1 MGLNGFYLNIIV
13 MKIFLPDINSQI
25 VRFHDTRNDA
35 LVKTINIVNIY
46 CLDGI
51 YELCDNKIKKIEIID
66 NPCKKLL
73 HMGHNI
79 IIDNT
84 QFKKNTNICNVESN
98 HHVLNVQRIEYTL
111 RRGAK
116 IMLVVEKINS
126 KIKQLYFDTTENIEN
141 FAISEDF
148 VTLLSLFT

>member
-1 MGLNGFYLNIIV
+1 MGLNGFYLNIIG
-13 MKIFLPDINSQI
+13 MKIFLPDKNSQI
-25 VRFHDTRNDA
+25 VRFHDTNNEA
-35 LVKTINIVNIY
+35 LVKIINLVEIY
-46 CLDGI
+46 CLHGI

-66 NPCKKLL
+66 NPCKKIS

-84 QFKKNTNICNVESN
+84 QFKRSTNVCSVEST
-98 HHVLNVQRIEYTL
+98 HHILNVQRIEYTL
-111 RRGAK
+111 RRGAR
-116 IMLVVEKINS
+116 IMLVVEKVNS
-126 KIKQLYFDTTENIEN
+126 KIKQLYFETTENVES